1 MTYRI
6 SSKNDDFEHCA
17 MCSRARGSLS
27 LGLLTICFQYPSFLT
42 PNPSSGGDKSAVP
55 NGSANGSGVNA
66 NGNGGIG
73 APLDAE
79 LGSDYEAIDG
89 TLFGWWK
96 NVVRKSLR

>member
-1 MTYRI
+1 MY
-6 SSKNDDFEHCA
+6 
-17 MCSRARGSLS
+17 SRARGTLS
-27 LGLLTICFQYPSFLT
+27 LGLLAIYFQYPSFLT